1 MSLYPARALERA
13 MKIQEVILRAA
24 SGKILWMQAA
34 EILGISPRSMQ
45 RWKRRYEE
53 HGYDGLFDRRR
64 QRPSPKRVE
73 MATVEKVLRL
83 YREQYFDFNVK
94 HFAEKLAEEHA
105 IQLSY
110 TWIKTAL
117 QTAGLVAQS
126 RKRGRHRKQRP
137 RRPLPGMLL
146 HVDGSRHA
154 WLGPG
159 RGQQDL
165 IVVFDDANSEAYWA
179 QLVSEESTLT
189 VMAGLKAVVEQHGIF
204 CSLYVDRGSHF
215 VTTPVAGGPAD
226 RQEKTQIGRALEQ
239 LGIQLIAAYSPQ
251 ARGRCERLFGTWQGR
266 LVAELRSRQITT
278 LEATNRFL
286 ASQWL
291 GIHNRKFQVAT
302 QQPGTA
308 FVPYRGTE
316 LDKAFSIQHQR
327 VVGNDNTVRFDNLTL
342 QIESQTFRYS
352 LARCRVLV
360 CRHLDETLSLYYGQ
374 HCVGRYDAKGQAL
387 SSRAAPA
394 SGRARKAAKTA

>member
-1 MSLYPARALERA
+1 
-13 MKIQEVILRAA
+13 
-24 SGKILWMQAA
+24 
-34 EILGISPRSMQ
+34 
-45 RWKRRYEE
+45 
-53 HGYDGLFDRRR
+53 
-64 QRPSPKRVE
+64 

-94 HFAEKLAEEHA
+94 HFAEKLAEEHD
-105 IQLSY
+105 IGLSY
-110 TWIKTAL
+110 SWIKTAL
-117 QTAGLVAQS
+117 QTAGLVARQ

-179 QLVSEESTLT
+179 QLVPEESTLT

-239 LGIQLIAAYSPQ
+239 LDIQLIAAYSPQ

-278 LEATNRFL
+278 LEAANRFL
-286 ASQWL
+286 ASRWL
-291 GIHNRKFQVAT
+291 GIHNRKFTVAS
-302 QQPGTA
+302 QQSGTA
-308 FVPYRGTE
+308 FVPYLGTE
-316 LDKAFSIQHQR
+316 LDKIFSIQHER
-327 VVGNDNTVRFDNLTL
+327 VVGNDNTVRFENLTL

-374 HCVGRYDAKGQAL
+374 HCVGRYDAKGQRL
-387 SSRAAPA
+387 SSRAAPT
-394 SGRARKAAKTA
+394 SGRAGKAAKTA

>member
-1 MSLYPARALERA
+1 MSLYPTRALERA

-64 QRPSPKRVE
+64 QRPSPKRVP

-94 HFAEKLAEEHA
+94 HFAEKLAEEHD
-105 IQLSY
+105 IELSY
-110 TWIKTAL
+110 SWIKTAL
-117 QTAGLVAQS
+117 QTAGLVARP

-137 RRPLPGMLL
+137 RRPLPGMML

-165 IVVFDDANSEAYWA
+165 IVIFDDANSEAYYA
-179 QLVSEESTLT
+179 QLVPEESTLT
-189 VMAGLKAVVEQHGIF
+189 VMAGLKTVVQQQGVF

-215 VTTPVAGGPAD
+215 VTTPVAGGALD
-226 RQEKTQIGRALEQ
+226 REQQTQIGRALEQ

-251 ARGRCERLFGTWQGR
+251 APRALRTAVWHVAGAVGGRAPLPPHHHPG
-266 LVAELRSRQITT
+266 SRQSPSG
-278 LEATNRFL
+278 LPVGGPP
-286 ASQWL
+286 QP
-291 GIHNRKFQVAT
+291 QVHGR
-302 QQPGTA
+302 GTA
-308 FVPYRGTE
+308 IGYGFCPLPGRGT
-316 LDKAFSIQHQR
+316 
-327 VVGNDNTVRFDNLTL
+327 G
-342 QIESQTFRYS
+342 
-352 LARCRVLV
+352 
-360 CRHLDETLSLYYGQ
+360 
-374 HCVGRYDAKGQAL
+374 
-387 SSRAAPA
+387 
-394 SGRARKAAKTA
+394 

>member
-53 HGYDGLFDRRR
+53 HGYDGLFDRRQ
-64 QRPSPKRVE
+64 QRPSPKRVA

-110 TWIKTAL
+110 SWIKTAL
-117 QTAGLVAQS
+117 QTAGLVARQ

-179 QLVSEESTLT
+179 QLVPEESTLT
-189 VMAGLKAVVEQHGIF
+189 VMAGLKAVVEQQGVF

-215 VTTPVAGGPAD
+215 VTTPVAGGPLD
-226 RQEKTQIGRALEQ
+226 REQKTQIGRALEQ
-239 LGIQLIAAYSPQ
+239 LGIELIAAYSPQ

-278 LEATNRFL
+278 LDAANRFL
-286 ASQWL
+286 TSQWL
-291 GIHNRKFQVAT
+291 GIHNRKFTVAA
-302 QQPGTA
+302 QQSGTA

-316 LDKAFSIQHQR
+316 LDKIFSLQHER
-327 VVGNDNTVRFDNLTL
+327 VVGNDNTVRFENLTL
-342 QIESQTFRYS
+342 QIEAQPFRYS

-360 CRHLDETLSLYYGQ
+360 CRHLDGTLSLYYGQ
-374 HCVGRYDAKGQAL
+374 HRLGHYDAAGARLPALPVRRHSAGQSA
-387 SSRAAPA
+387 
-394 SGRARKAAKTA
+394 

>member
-45 RWKRRYEE
+45 RWKRRYEA
-53 HGYDGLFDRRR
+53 HGYDGLFDRRQ
-64 QRPSPKRVE
+64 QRPSPKRVP

-94 HFAEKLAEEHA
+94 HLTEKLAEEHA
-105 IQLSY
+105 IELSY

-117 QTAGLVAQS
+117 QTAGLVARQ

-137 RRPLPGMLL
+137 RRPLPGMML
-146 HVDGSRHA
+146 HVDGSRHS

-165 IVVFDDANSEAYWA
+165 IVIFDDADSEAYYA
-179 QLVSEESTLT
+179 QLVPEESTLT
-189 VMAGLKAVVEQHGIF
+189 VMAGLKTVVQQQGVF

-215 VTTPVAGGPAD
+215 VATPVAGGPVD
-226 RQEKTQIGRALEQ
+226 REPKTQIGRALEQ
-239 LGIQLIAAYSPQ
+239 LGIELIAAYSPQ

-278 LEATNRFL
+278 LEAANRFL
-286 ASQWL
+286 ASRWL
-291 GIHNRKFQVAT
+291 SIHNHKFTVAA
-302 QQPGTA
+302 QQSGTA

-316 LDKAFSIQHQR
+316 LDKIFSIQQER
-327 VVGNDNTVRFDNLTL
+327 VVGNDNTVRFENLTL
-342 QIESQTFRYS
+342 QIESQSFRYS
-352 LARCRVLV
+352 LARCRVRV
-360 CRHLDETLSLYYGQ
+360 CRHLDGTLSVYYGQ
-374 HCVGRYDAKGQAL
+374 HRLGRYDATGALLAGKTAKGGH
-387 SSRAAPA
+387 SS
-394 SGRARKAAKTA
+394 GAAKTA